1 MYNSIKVWGLFFM
14 KDKDLILVGG
24 NSNDILIY
32 YKDNY
37 KLIKRIENAHNKDI
51 NGFIQLNNGS
61 ILSYSDDR
69 QIKLWFFKFE
79 KIKKINN

>member
-1 MYNSIKVWGLFFM
+1 MFFI

-32 YKDNY
+32 YKENY